1 MSSELTKEKAFR
13 TGHRNSAERKLE
25 SANEI
30 LDSLGDDPS
39 KASKQRATLVFY
51 KSSLR
56 EKLDVIQGL
65 DKTILDLSTEEEI
78 VSKIDRFCSHVE
90 LVLARLDEVLA
101 AISPKIEA
109 NIHMSNEPTNGPAQ
123 SVSHVNIPSNDS
135 PQRQAHGVGS
145 QVKLLKLVLKKF
157 NGDII
162 GGAHSGTYLR
172 QKYIRT
178 LNSDC

>member
-1 MSSELTKEKAFR
+1 M
-13 TGHRNSAERKLE
+13 
-25 SANEI
+25 
-30 LDSLGDDPS
+30 
-39 KASKQRATLVFY
+39 
-51 KSSLR
+51 
-56 EKLDVIQGL
+56 
-65 DKTILDLSTEEEI
+65 
-78 VSKIDRFCSHVE
+78 SKIDRFCSHVE

-135 PQRQAHGVGS
+135 PQRQAHDLGS
-145 QVKLLKLVLKKF
+145 QVKLLKLILSL
-157 NGDII
+157 